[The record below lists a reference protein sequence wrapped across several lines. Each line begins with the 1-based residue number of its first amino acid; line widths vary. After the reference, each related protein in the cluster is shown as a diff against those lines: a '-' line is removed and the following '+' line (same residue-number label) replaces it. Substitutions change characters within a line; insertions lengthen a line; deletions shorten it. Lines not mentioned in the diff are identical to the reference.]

1 MKRYTLQEREEQIKF
16 HRAYIQNMIRNYTEL
31 TTGPESE
38 RTVIIYRDLLDH
50 IDEVFGKDEEK

>member
-16 HRAYIQNMIRNYTEL
+16 HRAYIQNMIQNYTEL

-38 RTVIIYRDLLDH
+38 RTVNIYRDLLDH
-50 IDEVFGKDEEK
+50 IDDVFGKEETE